1 MTNGI
6 LGWPGVVWT
15 ARMLLVVVFG
25 GGAWVLLL
33 QLARF
38 FQPRNVLAMLR
49 ARPPRLN
56 EVSGEFAGAKAS
68 LKFAA
73 QDETLAAL
81 IKRIVAVEQAVDMIR
96 QASVEAQALR
106 DSGGGAT

>member
-6 LGWPGVVWT
+6 LSWPGVVWT

-25 GGAWVLLL
+25 GGTWVLLL

-49 ARPPRLN
+49 ARPPKLD
-56 EVSGEFAGAKAS
+56 EVSGEFGGAKAS
-68 LKFAA
+68 LKFGSH
-73 QDETLAAL
+73 DAAL
-81 IKRIVAVEQAVDMIR
+81 QGIEARVSELENRVARLGQTLIANSRSYEN
-96 QASVEAQALR
+96 
-106 DSGGGAT
+106 